1 MKTLLL
7 WGVDDTLSRHLTY
20 QLSVDGHRLLVTG
33 ADLDKLQE
41 LDAALCQSELHRF
54 ATTLA
59 PRAVSEWV
67 SEQHVGLDGGV
78 LFVPPPEPGPALL
91 TPITANLRRVERS
104 VYVPIELLRELVP
117 QLRRGKRPK
126 RVLVVLPW
134 DTDVATVH
142 TTPLVNLWR
151 TLIGQL
157 AEELGQE
164 GIHIN
169 VLLTA
174 PCPSAPEVA
183 LSPATGPIPGEDAE
197 GASRTTI
204 VPCDNAVFAAGWF
217 SAALSPLSGQFLHH
231 SSLPRTRLAS
241 PNSL

>member
-54 ATTLA
+54 ATTCA
-59 PRAVSEWV
+59 PRAVAEWV
-67 SEQHVGLDGGV
+67 NEQHVGLDGAV

-91 TPITANLRRVERS
+91 VPITANLRRVERG
-104 VYVPIELLRELVP
+104 VFVVIELLRELVP

-134 DTDVATVH
+134 DTDVGTVH
-142 TTPLVNLWR
+142 TAPLVNLWR

-157 AEELGQE
+157 ADELAPE
-164 GIHIN
+164 GVHLN
-169 VLLTA
+169 VLLT
-174 PCPSAPEVA
+174 
-183 LSPATGPIPGEDAE
+183 SPAPSDPTGATPAPFPEEDAE
-197 GASRTTI
+197 GVGRTTI

-217 SAALSPLSGQFLHH
+217 SPALSPLSGQFLHH
-231 SSLPRTRLAS
+231 PNSPKTRLAS
-241 PNSL
+241 QKSP

>member
-20 QLSVDGHRLLVTG
+20 QLSIDGHRLLVTG

-41 LDAALCQSELHRF
+41 LDAALCQSEVHRF
-54 ATTLA
+54 ATTLP

-67 SEQHVGLDGGV
+67 SEQHLGLDGAV

-91 TPITANLRRVERS
+91 APITANLRRVERS
-104 VYVPIELLRELVP
+104 VFVVIELLRELVP

-134 DTDVATVH
+134 DTDVGTVH

-157 AEELGQE
+157 AEELSQE
-164 GIHIN
+164 GVHIN
-169 VLLTA
+169 VLLT
-174 PCPSAPEVA
+174 
-183 LSPATGPIPGEDAE
+183 SPAPSDAVNVPPTSGPIPDEDTE
-197 GASRTTI
+197 GAGRTTI

-217 SAALSPLSGQFLHH
+217 SPALSPLSGQFLHH
-231 SSLPRTRLAS
+231 
-241 PNSL
+241 PNSPKTRSASQKSP